1 MRLLLYE
8 EIFCVNII
16 RCPMWLNNTVSRR
29 KRYRVY
35 LRLYLPR
42 PLHLTSPRPRLTRPR
57 VPYVPRPIPDVPTSL
72 PSRPQVPSPHTRVPM
87 SPSHFYTQ
95 ASVINITGLGR
106 TGVRCLATVV
116 FLPKKWTI
124 PPQAPM
130 FQASYFF
137 CFMHF
142 YSPKR
147 SLVWMFIKSA
157 CKLSF

>member
-42 PLHLTSPRPRLTRPR
+42 PRPTRPR

-87 SPSHFYTQ
+87 SPSPCPRPTFIHSRKTLERAGTADANNHSDDSDTNEFTVDV
-95 ASVINITGLGR
+95 ALDTAPNDDFDMDVVIDTE
-106 TGVRCLATVV
+106 
-116 FLPKKWTI
+116 PES
-124 PPQAPM
+124 PQTEIGFSHTA
-130 FQASYFF
+130 Q
-137 CFMHF
+137 
-142 YSPKR
+142 K
-147 SLVWMFIKSA
+147 
-157 CKLSF
+157 